1 MELLCHQ
8 VGDSWCLRKGCG
20 QGEGRQEKAMP
31 EMQRAPGR
39 GSCSASALRSLE
51 TAFAEGRSPQ
61 PRVNVHSSAHVP
73 RLQESGPGERGPP
86 NTGGEARQRSQSQ
99 LGRKK
104 LGGSSALNA
113 PPPPLRGCSEPLK
126 VCARQAHGAPPPRA
140 RRRRV
145 HRRPP
150 RPAPPA
156 PGARSRSPLTRR
168 LPPRGEGTQDA
179 LRLGLSP
186 GRGPGAER
194 PWKGSRPGGR

>member
-1 MELLCHQ
+1 MRRGEAPSPGSTSIALLTSLDCRNRGLEKGGPPILGGKTGRE
-8 VGDSWCLRKGCG
+8 VRASW
-20 QGEGRQEKAMP
+20 EGR
-31 EMQRAPGR
+31 
-39 GSCSASALRSLE
+39 
-51 TAFAEGRSPQ
+51 
-61 PRVNVHSSAHVP
+61 NW
-73 RLQESGPGERGPP
+73 
-86 NTGGEARQRSQSQ
+86 
-99 LGRKK
+99 
-104 LGGSSALNA
+104 GGSSALNA